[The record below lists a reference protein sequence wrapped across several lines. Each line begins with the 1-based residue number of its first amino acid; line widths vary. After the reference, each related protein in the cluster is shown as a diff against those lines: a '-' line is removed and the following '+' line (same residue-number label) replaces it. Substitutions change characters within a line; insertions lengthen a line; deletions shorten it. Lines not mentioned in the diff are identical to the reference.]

1 MTNSL
6 VRKAIW
12 LEGSPFEPYILS
24 SKQGAIF
31 TGLLHFFI
39 ESLILI
45 IVGALLVLD
54 FIVIA
59 TGTRSTMHSYRES
72 PS

>member
-6 VRKAIW
+6 VRQAIW
-12 LEGSPFEPYILS
+12 LAGFPFEPYILS
-24 SKQGAIF
+24 FKQGAIF
-31 TGLLHFFI
+31 TGLLRFFS

-45 IVGALLVLD
+45 IVGALLVLG

-59 TGTRSTMHSYRES
+59 TGTRSAMHSYRES
-72 PS
+72 PP